1 MTTAV
6 QHRRGTTAEH
16 AVFTGLEG
24 EVTIDTTKDTAVIHD
39 GSLAGGYPLAKESL
53 ANVNPGA
60 LSAITGSATA
70 ADDVFL
76 LYDTSATSMKK
87 ITRAELNNAIEAD
100 ALASVTIT
108 GGTINGT
115 SVGAST
121 ASSGAF
127 TTLSASGAI
136 SASTTLNVTGAST
149 LTGGVV
155 GNVTFEQT
163 SGVANENLYV
173 KGFGA
178 GGLGGV
184 TVYRNNGA
192 GTQNIAGVFAG
203 GVPIAGIG
211 GLVISTTSTANPA
224 LGFFTPNTTGG
235 HIVFSPKGVEK
246 VRIDSAGN
254 VGIGTSSP
262 AVKLDVVGAISST
275 TGATLATSSGN
286 VGIGTGT
293 APAGYKLDILRT
305 DSASMLRL
313 YNSVANSNPHFR
325 IENDVQHYTIQTV
338 GARNDNFEIADS
350 TAGSGAAQVRL
361 SIQSATGNVGIGTT
375 TFVADPG
382 ILTLSKGIT
391 FPATQVASADANT
404 LDDYE
409 EGTWTPNASYGW
421 TDSGTVTRTGTY
433 TKTGRQVFVTLKI
446 VASGGGSVAMASA
459 NINNMPFTAANPAM
473 GSWGIVSTASTVNGV
488 MVDGAILYFTG
499 SWPAVANYTYTAS
512 ITYAV

>member
-1 MTTAV
+1 MA
-6 QHRRGTTAEH
+6 
-16 AVFTGLEG
+16 
-24 EVTIDTTKDTAVIHD
+24 DTTTTNL
-39 GSLAGGYPLAKESL
+39 SLTKPE
-53 ANVNPGA
+53 
-60 LSAITGSATA
+60 
-70 ADDVFL
+70 
-76 LYDTSATSMKK
+76 
-87 ITRAELNNAIEAD
+87 
-100 ALASVTIT
+100 
-108 GGTINGT
+108 
-115 SVGAST
+115 VGAST
-121 ASSGAF
+121 DTWGTKVNTDLDTVDALFSATGTSVAMNLDGAVIDGSTIGATTPSTGAF
-127 TTLSASGAI
+127 TSLSASG
-136 SASTTLNVTGAST
+136 TST
-149 LTGGVV
+149 LAAVNSGALA
-155 GNVTFEQT
+155 VT
-163 SGVANENLYV
+163 
-173 KGFGA
+173 
-178 GGLGGV
+178 
-184 TVYRNNGA
+184 
-192 GTQNIAGVFAG
+192 
-203 GVPIAGIG
+203 
-211 GLVISTTSTANPA
+211 
-224 LGFFTPNTTGG
+224 
-235 HIVFSPKGVEK
+235 
-246 VRIDSAGN
+246 
-254 VGIGTSSP
+254 
-262 AVKLDVVGAISST
+262 GAISST

-305 DSASMLRL
+305 ESASMLRL
-313 YNSVANSNPHFR
+313 YNSGANSNPNFR